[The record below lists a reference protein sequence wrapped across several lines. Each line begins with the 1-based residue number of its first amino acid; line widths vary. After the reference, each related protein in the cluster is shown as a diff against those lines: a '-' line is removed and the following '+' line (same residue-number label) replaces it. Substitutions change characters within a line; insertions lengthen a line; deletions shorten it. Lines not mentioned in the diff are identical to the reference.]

1 MVTTIQS
8 TALDFN
14 NIKNNLKTYLKQ
26 QSEFTDYDFEAS
38 GLSNILDV
46 LAYNTHINA
55 LVANMSLNESFLG
68 TAQLRSSVSS
78 IASGLGYIP
87 FSKTSAKAVITC
99 SVNLSDTI
107 NRPSTISLPRFTK
120 FTTTVDDET
129 YNFQTLDEFIATDD
143 GSGIYQFLSS
153 AGNTNLEISEGTAVT
168 KTFLVGET
176 FETDV
181 YIIPDVDMNITTAD
195 VQVFSTSTTS
205 VSKSYGNI
213 SDATSITADSNIY
226 ILKETPNGFY
236 QLSFGTNN
244 TLGNQPVAGNR
255 ITVDYLS
262 TKGALANRATAF
274 AAAAQLS
281 VDGTSYPITTITVSQ
296 SSGGKDK
303 ETLESIRRNA
313 PFQYATQNRMVTAQ
327 DYASLIKRNFPTSIT
342 SINSWGGE
350 ENPEPKFGTVF
361 ASIKYADD
369 TTAAQ
374 ITSIQTQIIS
384 LVADL
389 AIVSFNVEFVDT
401 LNTFVENQIFYQLNP
416 NLTPLSVQAL
426 NIKIKAVVSQ
436 YYEDN
441 TGDFDLSF
449 RRSSLLT
456 LIDAISPAILST
468 RMDVKMQQRI
478 TPIIN
483 AVNTFTLSLPSSIKE
498 PFGTEEQI
506 ITSSFFNIKVPSGIE
521 RLVKMR
527 NSANK
532 IQLFDVNTGTILID
546 NIGSIDYNTG
556 IIRIVSLKPSSIP
569 GSTEIKVSI
578 TPANQSAITPIR
590 NNILEYDEE
599 NSLISPVIVSA
610 SN

>member
-14 NIKNNLKTYLKQ
+14 NIKNNLKTYLQQ

-143 GSGIYQFLSS
+143 GSGTYQFLSS
-153 AGNTNLEISEGTAVT
+153 SGDTNLEISEGTAVT

-195 VQVFSTSTTS
+195 VQVFSTSTSS
-205 VSKSYGNI
+205 VSVSYGNI
-213 SDATSITADSNIY
+213 SDATSITAESNIY

-281 VDGTSYPITTITVSQ
+281 VDGTSYPITTITVAQ

-313 PFQYATQNRMVTAQ
+313 PFQYATQNRMVTAE

-374 ITSIQTQIIS
+374 IASIQTQIVS

-483 AVNTFTLSLPSSIKE
+483 AVNTFTLSFPSSIKE

-532 IQLFDVNTGTILID
+532 IQLFDVNTGTILTD

-569 GSTEIKVSI
+569 GGTEIKVSV

>member
-153 AGNTNLEISEGTAVT
+153 TGNTNLEISEGTAVT

>member
-1 MVTTIQS
+1 
-8 TALDFN
+8 
-14 NIKNNLKTYLKQ
+14 
-26 QSEFTDYDFEAS
+26 
-38 GLSNILDV
+38 
-46 LAYNTHINA
+46 
-55 LVANMSLNESFLG
+55 
-68 TAQLRSSVSS
+68 
-78 IASGLGYIP
+78 
-87 FSKTSAKAVITC
+87 
-99 SVNLSDTI
+99 
-107 NRPSTISLPRFTK
+107 
-120 FTTTVDDET
+120 
-129 YNFQTLDEFIATDD
+129 DD

-153 AGNTNLEISEGTAVT
+153 TGNTNLEISEGTAVT

>member
-153 AGNTNLEISEGTAVT
+153 TGNTNLEISEGTAVT

-176 FETDV
+176 SETDV
-181 YIIPDVDMNITTAD
+181 YIIPDANMNITTAD

-255 ITVDYLS
+255 ITIDYLS
-262 TKGALANRATAF
+262 TKGALANRATSF

-281 VDGTSYPITTITVSQ
+281 VDGTSYPITTITVAQ

-313 PFQYATQNRMVTAQ
+313 PFQYATQNRMVTAE
-327 DYASLIKRNFPTSIT
+327 DYSSLIKRTFPTSIT
-342 SINSWGGE
+342 SINAWGGE
-350 ENPEPKFGTVF
+350 ENPDPKFGTVF
-361 ASIKYADD
+361 AAIKYADD
-369 TTAAQ
+369 TTDAQ

-426 NIKIKAVVSQ
+426 NVKIKAVVSQ
-436 YYEDN
+436 YYKDN

-456 LIDAISPAILST
+456 LIDAISPAILSS
-468 RMDVKMQQRI
+468 RMDVKMQQRV
-478 TPIIN
+478 TPVIN

-498 PFGTEEQI
+498 PLGTEEQI

-532 IQLFDVNTGTILID
+532 IQLFDVNTGTILVD
-546 NIGSIDYNTG
+546 NIGSIDYSAG
-556 IIRIVSLKPSSIP
+556 IIRLVSFKPSSIP
-569 GSTEIKVSI
+569 GGTEIKVSV
-578 TPANQSAITPIR
+578 TPANKSAITPIR
-590 NNILEYDEE
+590 NNI
-599 NSLISPVIVSA
+599 
-610 SN
+610 